1 MFDNSSVDYIS
12 EHINITT
19 PQNGNNFPEVKTD
32 TIKKIE
38 NLLQNLRKA
47 LEINHTIQNSL
58 INKITESHQKMKKI
72 ESLLEKVN
80 SIKKSKPKKHMKY
93 PNYIPLES
101 FYFFTPKK
109 THLYYH
115 LLERVFESNKKDSD
129 KDENTS
135 TLEQKTKMNRY
146 NFSKQ
151 HDSSLNNLIFINEK
165 DKIINWYKISAEMNN
180 IFNNNIKN
188 NNNINNNY
196 LIEEDNKNEK
206 EKENNSIISLK
217 DSGVGKSSV
226 ILLYIEDYFSDSL
239 MSSIGVDFKTKQIEI
254 NDRVIKMQI
263 WDTAGHEKFRTI
275 TTSYYKSA
283 HAIIVL
289 YDITDETSF
298 ENIKNW
304 MIDIDK
310 FGKQGVLKVL
320 IGNKKDLEKQRK
332 VTREAG
338 ESLANKYGINF
349 FEVSAKDNTNIEELF
364 LDTAKCLLEKNENAI
379 VEDIGTNVVLNSNK
393 ITLKK
398 KKKCC

>member
-1 MFDNSSVDYIS
+1 
-12 EHINITT
+12 
-19 PQNGNNFPEVKTD
+19 
-32 TIKKIE
+32 
-38 NLLQNLRKA
+38 
-47 LEINHTIQNSL
+47 
-58 INKITESHQKMKKI
+58 
-72 ESLLEKVN
+72 
-80 SIKKSKPKKHMKY
+80 
-93 PNYIPLES
+93 
-101 FYFFTPKK
+101 
-109 THLYYH
+109 
-115 LLERVFESNKKDSD
+115 
-129 KDENTS
+129 
-135 TLEQKTKMNRY
+135 
-146 NFSKQ
+146 
-151 HDSSLNNLIFINEK
+151 
-165 DKIINWYKISAEMNN
+165 
-180 IFNNNIKN
+180 
-188 NNNINNNY
+188 
-196 LIEEDNKNEK
+196 
-206 EKENNSIISLK
+206 
-217 DSGVGKSSV
+217 
-226 ILLYIEDYFSDSL
+226 

-364 LDTAKCLLEKNENAI
+364 LDTAKCLIEKNENAI